1 MRHQGQDENSVQDAG
16 GRMTSTLPTAH
27 DGKRRDLDT
36 PGRRARRE
44 WTTRSKRA
52 DLEAEQRT
60 LKATLAI
67 LESNLA
73 MHEARGDVGR
83 ANQTRHAINN
93 CQTRIEKAR
102 IQLAALERPS

>member
-1 MRHQGQDENSVQDAG
+1 MKEPPVAAGGGEEARMRHQGQDENSVQ
-16 GRMTSTLPTAH
+16 
-27 DGKRRDLDT
+27 DT